1 MQYTNFLKRRT
12 KIVCTI
18 GPASNSAAIIE
29 RLIRAGMNVARLNL
43 AHGSKEEHSRYI
55 LTIRRVAQRLAVP
68 VAIIMDIPGPKYRVG
83 SLRDGSVRLKK
94 GAHVVL
100 TTREVEGNTE
110 VIPVNL
116 PTFPQN
122 ARAGSKLL
130 VDDGAIQIKVL
141 NISGTEVKCRV
152 IVGGVVVQGRGI
164 VIPRMRGAGDYV
176 TDRLREYIDLVI
188 ELEPDYIAL
197 SFVTRPEDVEQ
208 IRAILHQRN
217 CAIPIIAKIEQVRAL
232 SNFGRLLRV
241 SDGIM
246 VARGDLGV
254 DIPLQKVPLVQKD
267 IIKKCNQVGKP
278 VITATQML
286 ESMITSARPTRAEV
300 TDVANAIFDGT
311 DALML
316 SAETSIGKYPI
327 QSVRMMAQIAEET
340 ERHLPYEDLLV
351 KRGVWLENQTDEL
364 IAYNACHTAN
374 KLGAVAI
381 VAFTES
387 GSTGQRVSKYRPKAP
402 ILAITSSKAACRK
415 LQLFWGVHAFPIG
428 ASPTVGAL
436 FSKAAKLA
444 KDVGIARAGDTIVI
458 TGGIPLGTAGT
469 TNLLKVEIIT

>member
-1 MQYTNFLKRRT
+1 MQYTNILKRRT

-18 GPASNSAAIIE
+18 GPASNSATIIE
-29 RLIRAGMNVARLNL
+29 RLIRAGMNIARLNL
-43 AHGSKEEHSRYI
+43 AHGSKDEHARYI
-55 LTIRRVAQRLAVP
+55 QTIRKVAQRLAVP

-83 SLRDGSVRLKK
+83 NLRGGSVRLKK
-94 GAHVVL
+94 GANTLL
-100 TTREVEGNTE
+100 TTRDVEGNTE

-116 PTFPQN
+116 ATFPRN

-130 VDDGAIQIKVL
+130 LDDGVIQLKVL
-141 NISGTEVKCRV
+141 DISGTEVKCRV
-152 IVGGVVVQGRGI
+152 IVGGVLTQKRGI
-164 VIPRMRGAGDYV
+164 VIPRMRDAGDYV
-176 TDRLREYIDLVI
+176 TDRLREYIDLAV

-197 SFVTRPEDVEQ
+197 SFVNRPEDVEQ
-208 IRAILHQRN
+208 TRAILHQKKRG
-217 CAIPIIAKIEQVRAL
+217 IPIITKIEQLQAV
-232 SNFGRLLRV
+232 SNFDRLLKV

-316 SAETSIGKYPI
+316 SAETSIGKYPV
-327 QSVRMMAQIAEET
+327 QSVRMMAQIAGVT
-340 ERHLPYEDLLV
+340 ERKLPYEDLLL
-351 KRGVWLENQTDEL
+351 KRGAWLENQTDEL

-402 ILAITSSKAACRK
+402 ILAITSSKAVCRK

-428 ASPTVGAL
+428 ASPTIGDL

-458 TGGIPLGTAGT
+458 TGGIPLGMTGT
-469 TNLLKVEIIT
+469 TNLLKVEMIT